1 MAVTRSFT
9 VFRDEPSDSST
20 KPKTAS
26 VDVLSSVDTP
36 STNVVPTSLTT
47 SEKENLHPVTGLR
60 TTYASEAQTKK
71 RKNSVL
77 ATKLFVPPT
86 SKKQKESRD
95 PESKPEAK
103 KRKVSSAT
111 AKTKSASSRKDG
123 KVSSRKS
130 ASATSSKRRV
140 AEMPKV
146 DEEEEVEAVEE
157 QKADV
162 EGEMVN
168 QASID
173 AKCYDLTVSP
183 LADVSKAYDEVAL
196 SGASG
201 VSAVKVSDVV
211 RRR

>member
-9 VFRDEPSDSST
+9 VFRDEPSEPST
-20 KPKTAS
+20 KPRKAS
-26 VDVLSSVDTP
+26 VDVLSPAETS

-60 TTYASEAQTKK
+60 TTYASDAQTKK

-86 SKKQKESRD
+86 SKKQKESCD

-103 KRKVSSAT
+103 KRKVSSA
-111 AKTKSASSRKDG
+111 KTKSISSRKDG
-123 KVSSRKS
+123 KVSSRKT
-130 ASATSSKRRV
+130 ASATSSKRKV

-162 EGEMVN
+162 EGETVN

-183 LADVSKAYDEVAL
+183 LADVSKAYDKVAL
-196 SGASG
+196 SDTLG
-201 VSAVKVSDVV
+201 VSAVRVSNVV
-211 RRR
+211 SRR